1 MYSLPTI
8 PDGRV
13 DVVIVRVAASIV
25 IVRGFVAE
33 LVPLEALTMKLNV
46 PELVG
51 VPEIVP
57 FVLSV
62 RPEGRLPE
70 LSDQDALFTEE
81 ANCAV

>member
-1 MYSLPTI
+1 M
-8 PDGRV
+8 
-13 DVVIVRVAASIV
+13 VIVRVAGSMV

-33 LVPLEALTMKLNV
+33 LVPLEALTVKLNV

-57 FVLSV
+57 VELSV
-62 RPEGRLPE
+62 SPEGRVPE
-70 LSDQDALFTEE
+70 LTDQEALLTEE

>member
-8 PDGRV
+8 PEGRL
-13 DVVIVRVAASIV
+13 DVVIVRVAGSMV

-33 LVPLEALTMKLNV
+33 LVPLEALTVKLNV

-57 FVLSV
+57 VELSV
-62 RPEGRLPE
+62 SPEGRVPE
-70 LSDQDALFTEE
+70 LTDQEALLTEE